1 MNVKPIFEQNE
12 IPTLEEY
19 LRRCGIDDPEEYI
32 NANWVENYIVYDNIK
47 DGVEILHNAIT
58 SDGKIILSMIMRQ
71 IHKHHSHHIYIM

>member
-47 DGVEILHNAIT
+47 DGVEMLHNAIT
-58 SDGKIILSMIMRQ
+58 SDGKIVLV
-71 IHKHHSHHIYIM
+71 